1 MLNEPVI
8 VGVFGLI
15 GLFLC
20 LTLGV
25 PIWASLAVVGF
36 LGFGVISGFEAS
48 LGVLGIIPFS
58 TTASFTF
65 AVLPLFILMGYF
77 AVQGGIAEEMYEAVA
92 AWLGRIRGSLAMATT
107 TACAVFGVACGSS
120 AATAATFTKLAL
132 PEMEKYGYSHRLSCG
147 SIAAGGTMAAL
158 IPPSGIMIVY
168 CLFTEVSIGRMFIG
182 GIIPGTITAILYA
195 GMIYGLVYL
204 FPSLAPMPKKGVP
217 WKEKLYSVKG
227 MGPLLFL
234 MIVILGGIYA
244 GIFTPFEAGGIGA
257 LVTFLMALIRKRL
270 TKKGMMEALRETL
283 QSCAMILL
291 IFIGALVFGR
301 FITISRIP
309 LEISYFLGSLEIE
322 PIFIL
327 IFILLIY
334 IILGMFLEGVAMLAL
349 TMPILFPI
357 AVGCGFEGV
366 WFGILTVKM
375 IEVALVSPPFGLNV
389 YVVQAAAPHVRLE
402 EIFLGVLPFLFV
414 DLVVVALII
423 AFPSIVLW
431 LPSMMIH

>member
-1 MLNEPVI
+1 MLNETVI
-8 VGVFGLI
+8 AGVVGLI
-15 GLFLC
+15 SLFVL
-20 LTLGV
+20 LALGV

-36 LGFGVISGFEAS
+36 LGFGAISGFEAS

-58 TTASFTF
+58 TTASFAF
-65 AVLPLFILMGYF
+65 AVLPLFILMGHF

-107 TACAVFGVACGSS
+107 TACAAFGVACGSS
-120 AATAATFTKLAL
+120 AATAATFTKLSL
-132 PEMEKYGYSHRLSCG
+132 PEMERYGYSHKLSCG

-168 CLFTEVSIGRMFIG
+168 CIFTGVSIGRMFIG
-182 GIIPGTITAILYA
+182 GIIPGIITAILYG
-195 GMIYGLVYL
+195 GMIYLLVHL
-204 FPSLAPMPKKGVP
+204 FPRLAPMPIKGASWKK
-217 WKEKLYSVKG
+217 KLYSAKG
-227 MGPLLFL
+227 VGPIFLL

-244 GIFTPFEAGGIGA
+244 GIFTPIEAGGIGA
-257 LVTFLMALIRKRL
+257 FVTFLVALIRKRL
-270 TKKGMMEALRETL
+270 GKRGIIEALRETL

-301 FITISRIP
+301 FITVSRIP
-309 LEISYFLGSLEIE
+309 FEISHFLGSLEIH

-349 TMPILFPI
+349 TMPVLFPI
-357 AVGCGFEGV
+357 VVGLGFKGV

-375 IEVALVSPPFGLNV
+375 IEVALISPPFGLNV

-402 EIFLGVLPFLFV
+402 EIFLGILPFLLV

-423 AFPSIVLW
+423 AFPSIALW